1 MIMSTGVLGR
11 RFFSRTVQTA
21 LSVLAIAVTNFAL
34 LKLVPGDVADVIAG
48 EAGSATPEYMA
59 DLRSRFGLDQSFLE
73 QLWLY
78 VTKLIQLDLGHSFRH
93 NMPVGD
99 LILDRLGPT
108 MLLMGAAIL
117 ISVVLGVI
125 FGVLSASK
133 VNGWIDNIVSV
144 VALVSF
150 ATPVFWSGLMAIVVF
165 SVWLGWLPSGGIET
179 IGASHSGWA
188 RVADIGKH
196 MVMPV
201 GALSLF
207 FLATYT
213 RLMRA
218 SMLEVLGQDFI
229 TTARAKGLSER
240 VVVFKH
246 ALRNALLPLVTMI
259 GLQMGTLVGGSVLVE
274 TVFGWPG
281 LGRLA
286 FESVFQRDLNV
297 LLGILFISSLVV
309 LVTNILVDIVYVVVD
324 PRIEGKGH

>member
-1 MIMSTGVLGR
+1 MKLTALGR
-11 RFFSRTVQTA
+11 SLGLRTVQTA
-21 LSVLAIAVTNFAL
+21 VSVVAIAVANFSL

-48 EAGSATPEYMA
+48 ESGSATPEYMA

-78 VTKLIQLDLGHSFRH
+78 VTKLIRLDLGYSFRH

-99 LILDRLGPT
+99 LIFDRLGPSL
-108 MLLMGAAIL
+108 LLMGSAIL
-117 ISVVLGVI
+117 ISVTLGVL
-125 FGVLSASK
+125 FGVLSASR
-133 VNGWIDNIVSV
+133 VNGWFDNIVSV
-144 VALVSF
+144 VVLVSF
-150 ATPVFWSGLMAIVVF
+150 ATPVFWSGLMAIVFF
-165 SVWLGWLPSGGIET
+165 SVWLGWFPSGGFQT
-179 IGASHSGWA
+179 IGGSYVGWA
-188 RVADIGKH
+188 KVLDIGRH

-201 GALSLF
+201 AALSLF
-207 FLATYT
+207 FMATYT

-229 TTARAKGLSER
+229 TTARAKGLSEK

-246 ALRNALLPLVTMI
+246 ALRNALLPLITMI

-286 FESVFQRDLNV
+286 FEAVFQRDLNV
-297 LLGILFISSLVV
+297 LLGILFISSMVV
-309 LVTNILVDIVYVVVD
+309 LVSNILVDIAYVIID

>member
-1 MIMSTGVLGR
+1 
-11 RFFSRTVQTA
+11 
-21 LSVLAIAVTNFAL
+21 VLAIAVTNFAL

-59 DLRSRFGLDQSFLE
+59 DLRSRFGLDQSFME

-78 VTKLIQLDLGHSFRH
+78 VTKLVQLDLGHSFRH
-93 NMPVGD
+93 NMPVGE

-133 VNGWIDNIVSV
+133 VNGWIDNVVSV

-165 SVWLGWLPSGGIET
+165 SVWLGWLPSGGFET
-179 IGASHSGWA
+179 IGANYTGWA
-188 RVADIGKH
+188 KVADTGKH

-240 VVVFKH
+240 KVVFKH

-309 LVTNILVDIVYVVVD
+309 LVTNILVDLVYVIVD

>member
-1 MIMSTGVLGR
+1 MGTGVLGR
-11 RFFSRTVQTA
+11 RFFSRTVQTV

-59 DLRSRFGLDQSFLE
+59 DLRSRFGLDQSFME

-93 NMPVGD
+93 NMPVGE

-133 VNGWIDNIVSV
+133 VNGWVDNIVSV

-165 SVWLGWLPSGGIET
+165 SVWLGWLPSGGLET
-179 IGASHSGWA
+179 IGAGHTGWA
-188 RVADIGKH
+188 KALDIGRH

-309 LVTNILVDIVYVVVD
+309 LVTNILVDIVYVMVD

>member
-1 MIMSTGVLGR
+1 MSTGVLGR

-59 DLRSRFGLDQSFLE
+59 DLRSRFGLDQSFME

-133 VNGWIDNIVSV
+133 VNGWVDNIVSV

>member
-1 MIMSTGVLGR
+1 MFKGVLGR
-11 RFFSRTVQTA
+11 RLLSRTVQTA

-48 EAGSATPEYMA
+48 ESGSATPEYMA
-59 DLRSRFGLDQSFLE
+59 DLRSRFGLDQSFME

-117 ISVVLGVI
+117 ISVVLGVV
-125 FGVLSASK
+125 FGVLSASR
-133 VNGWIDNIVSV
+133 VNGWVDNIVSV

-165 SVWLGWLPSGGIET
+165 SVWLGWLPSGGFET
-179 IGASHSGWA
+179 IGTGHTGWA
-188 RVADIGKH
+188 KMADVGQH

-309 LVTNILVDIVYVVVD
+309 LVTNILVDIVYVIVD